1 MMYNDQFVMLLAVF
15 ERAALLLMV
24 LFWLTRLHLI
34 QTIVQKTDRRPA
46 ETTLLAAL
54 FIGFALF
61 STYTGVNVDG
71 SLVNVRIIAIVAGG
85 ILFGPWVGV
94 SAGVVSGLHRY
105 LIDIDGPTSQAC
117 LIASIVAGLL
127 SALIHYRAD
136 KAHYARYGILVGM
149 ACEALTMGLI
159 VLLAE
164 DNQLAYSIVSH
175 ISFPMIAGT
184 LSIGLIIQLVQHLD
198 DEKER
203 LAAQQAKQALHIATQ
218 TLPYFRQGGRAALT
232 KGCQV
237 ILQNTQAD
245 AVAITDTQDV
255 LAYVGI
261 GEEEYFDAHHQISEL
276 TQQAVKLGQQIISN
290 NLNLHNFRS
299 LLIIP
304 LWENQ
309 QVAGTLKI
317 FYRQPNRIRR
327 PLKEMAIGLSQLIST
342 QLEVSRVEQ
351 LKEMASQAEFSA
363 LQSKINPHFLFN
375 ALNAI
380 SSLIRLRPD
389 EARSLIGNLADFLR
403 YNLQRTQIL
412 IPLDDALK
420 QVRDYVAIEQARF
433 GRKLQ
438 VHFDVEPVA
447 ISIAPL
453 LIQPLVENA
462 IQHGF
467 QPSAHTC
474 QVTIK
479 VRKTAQGAQ
488 ITITDTG
495 VGIAPELIDKLNQG
509 DIDSQHIGLMN
520 VHQRLHLLYGQG
532 LHIERLNP
540 GTQIRFDILTKGK
553 ACYAQ

>member
-1 MMYNDQFVMLLAVF
+1 MYNDQFVMLLAVF

-218 TLPYFRQGGRAALT
+218 TLPYFRQGGRSALT

-261 GEEEYFDAHHQISEL
+261 GEEEYLDAHHQISEL
-276 TQQAVKLGQQIISN
+276 TQKAVKLGQQIISN

-412 IPLDDALK
+412 IPLEDALK

-467 QPSAHTC
+467 QPSAHAC
-474 QVTIK
+474 EVTIK

-495 VGIAPELIDKLNQG
+495 VGIAAELIDKLYQG

-520 VHQRLHLLYGQG
+520 VHQRLQLLYGQG

-553 ACYAQ
+553 TCYAQ

>member
-1 MMYNDQFVMLLAVF
+1 MLLAVF

-34 QTIVQKTDRRPA
+34 QTIVQKTERRPT
-46 ETTLLAAL
+46 ETALLAAL

-85 ILFGPWVGV
+85 ILFGPWVGI

-136 KAHYARYGILVGM
+136 KIHYARYGILVGM
-149 ACEALTMGLI
+149 VCEALTMGLI

-164 DNQLAYSIVSH
+164 DHPLAYNIVSH

-184 LSIGLIIQLVQHLD
+184 LCIGLIIQLVQHID

-203 LAAQQAKQALHIATQ
+203 LAALQAKQALHIATQ
-218 TLPYFRQGGRAALT
+218 TLPYFRQGGRSALT

-237 ILQNTQAD
+237 IRHNTQAD

-261 GEEEYFDAHHQISEL
+261 GEEEYLDAHHQISEL

-290 NLNLHNFRS
+290 NLNLYHFRS

-309 QVAGTLKI
+309 QVTGTLKI
-317 FYRQPNRIRR
+317 FYRQPNRIHR
-327 PLKEMAIGLSQLIST
+327 PLKEMAI
-342 QLEVSRVEQ
+342 
-351 LKEMASQAEFSA
+351 
-363 LQSKINPHFLFN
+363 
-375 ALNAI
+375 
-380 SSLIRLRPD
+380 
-389 EARSLIGNLADFLR
+389 
-403 YNLQRTQIL
+403 
-412 IPLDDALK
+412 
-420 QVRDYVAIEQARF
+420 
-433 GRKLQ
+433 
-438 VHFDVEPVA
+438 
-447 ISIAPL
+447 
-453 LIQPLVENA
+453 
-462 IQHGF
+462 
-467 QPSAHTC
+467 
-474 QVTIK
+474 
-479 VRKTAQGAQ
+479 
-488 ITITDTG
+488 
-495 VGIAPELIDKLNQG
+495 
-509 DIDSQHIGLMN
+509 
-520 VHQRLHLLYGQG
+520 
-532 LHIERLNP
+532 
-540 GTQIRFDILTKGK
+540 
-553 ACYAQ
+553 

>member
-1 MMYNDQFVMLLAVF
+1 MYNDQFVMLLAVF

-184 LSIGLIIQLVQHLD
+184 LSIGLMIQLVQHLD

-218 TLPYFRQGGRAALT
+218 TLPYFRQGGRSALT

-261 GEEEYFDAHHQISEL
+261 GEEEYLDAHHQISEL
-276 TQQAVKLGQQIISN
+276 TLQAVKLGQQIISN

-412 IPLDDALK
+412 IPLEDALK

-438 VHFDVEPVA
+438 VHFDVESVA

-467 QPSAHTC
+467 QPSAHAC
-474 QVTIK
+474 EVTIK

-495 VGIAPELIDKLNQG
+495 VGIAAELIDKLYQG

-520 VHQRLHLLYGQG
+520 VHQRLQLLYGQG
-532 LHIERLNP
+532 LHIKRLNP

-553 ACYAQ
+553 TCYAQ